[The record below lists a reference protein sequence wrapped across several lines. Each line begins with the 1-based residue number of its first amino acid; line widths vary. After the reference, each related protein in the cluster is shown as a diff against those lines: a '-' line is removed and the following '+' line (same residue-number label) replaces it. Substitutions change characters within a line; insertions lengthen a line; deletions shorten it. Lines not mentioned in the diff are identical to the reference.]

1 MNIGLKN
8 FTNPNT
14 KKGKR
19 FFSYA
24 ALCKYEKGSTLC
36 SIGQVEQHA
45 YFLVSGIMEA
55 GMIVRKEEK
64 IIEFIFPNDFVS
76 SFSSL
81 LTQQP
86 SDVYLTC
93 LTDCVV
99 HVISF
104 VKIRQDSKK
113 SSEASQFYIKCLENV
128 YLQRVKK
135 EKDLITKSAEER
147 YLNLIKNRPEVA
159 KQIPVNR
166 IAKYLGIHPDS
177 LSRIRKGKFSY
188 S

>member
-1 MNIGLKN
+1 MSFKQ
-8 FTNPNT
+8 FTNPTT

-19 FFSYA
+19 LFSYA
-24 ALCKYEKGSTLC
+24 ALCKYEKGTILC
-36 SIGQVEQHA
+36 AIGQVEQHS
-45 YFLVSGIMEA
+45 YFLVSGIIEA
-55 GMIVRKEEK
+55 GMIVKKEEK
-64 IIEFIFPNDFVS
+64 IIEFFFPNDFVA
-76 SFSSL
+76 SFSSI
-81 LTQQP
+81 LTKNP

-104 VKIRQDSKK
+104 DKIRNDSKK
-113 SSEASQFYIKCLENV
+113 SSAASQFYIQCLENI

-135 EKDLITKSAEER
+135 EKALISQSAEER

-166 IAKYLGIHPDS
+166 IAKYLAIHPDS
-177 LSRIRKGKFSY
+177 LSRIRKRKIS
-188 S
+188 